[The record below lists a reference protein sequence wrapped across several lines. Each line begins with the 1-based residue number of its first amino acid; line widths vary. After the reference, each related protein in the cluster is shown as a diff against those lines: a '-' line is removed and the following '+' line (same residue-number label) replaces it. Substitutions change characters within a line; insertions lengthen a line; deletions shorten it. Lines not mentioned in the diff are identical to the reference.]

1 LRFYTRILVWENRR
15 RLERLSEFRNLVLAY
30 FENSEA
36 HWMAEERTERPD
48 AQSARVRINRAMDE
62 MRSIILCAGVRPA
75 IRWSPPPA
83 VGGYVQNV
91 DLVQNLFNLHRFR
104 IPPNHVLDF
113 IDQAIGIYEA
123 NARPAFLRTIN
134 PLFYLGQLF
143 DWVAGLPFA
152 LLGRLGFSRSKAEES
167 RLGRLIKGVLYLVT
181 VAASALTIL
190 QLLGY
195 LDSAK
200 AFVRQLAG
208 SN

>member
-1 LRFYTRILVWENRR
+1 MRFYTRILVWENRR
-15 RLERLSEFRNLVLAY
+15 RLERLAEFRSLVLSY

-36 HWMAEERTERPD
+36 HWMAQERTERPD
-48 AQSARVRINRAMDE
+48 AQSARVRINRLMDE
-62 MRSIILCAGVRPA
+62 MHDIILLSGVRPA
-75 IRWSPPPA
+75 IQWSPPPM
-83 VGGYVQNV
+83 VGGYIQNV
-91 DLVQNLFNLHRFR
+91 DLVQNLFNLHRFQ

-113 IDQAIGIYEA
+113 IDRSIGIYEA
-123 NARPAFLRTIN
+123 NTRPAFLRTIN

-167 RLGRLIKGVLYLVT
+167 GLGRLVKGLLYLVT
-181 VAASALTIL
+181 VTASALTVL

-195 LDSAK
+195 LELVK
-200 AFVRQLAG
+200 EFVRGLVG